1 MGSGGHNVPL
11 ILVESGIRK
20 LSPRECANFQGFPA
34 NFILPDI
41 ADSKLYHQIGNSVT
55 VPLIEKIARAMN
67 SAMA

>member
-1 MGSGGHNVPL
+1 L